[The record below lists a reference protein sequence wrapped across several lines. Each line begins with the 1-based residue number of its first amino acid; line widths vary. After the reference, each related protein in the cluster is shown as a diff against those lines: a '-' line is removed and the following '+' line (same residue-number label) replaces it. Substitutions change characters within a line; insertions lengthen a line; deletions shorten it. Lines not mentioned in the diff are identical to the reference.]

1 MIGKHIRHIKRY
13 QEIVSV
19 LVKYGFGYIV
29 KDVGLFH
36 LLSLPKQIASDFSG
50 NGNDQKSLGQRIRL
64 MLEELGPTFIKLG
77 QLLSLRTDILP
88 EQIAEA
94 MRGLQDRV
102 TPIDAQSVKQI
113 IQQEFGKPV
122 AEVFAQFDEQ
132 CIAAASIAQ
141 AHHAKLKS
149 GEEVAVKI
157 RRPDIEYVVENDIE
171 ILWDLASLVEKR
183 YEWARTYQIIDLV
196 EEFSLAIRSEL
207 DYAMEART
215 TEKLFDFFKNDV
227 NVIIPKIY
235 RDYSTAKVLTLDYVH
250 GYKYEELIK
259 SPPKDVSNKIIC
271 ERLVRSFLDQALICG
286 IFHGDPH
293 PGNLFFF
300 PDNKIG
306 YIDFGQ
312 VGHLNESMKHDFGN
326 LIIGLMK
333 GNTELLFRTIST
345 MTVMPDDL
353 NERQLKDDLETLREK
368 YYRLPFKEVHIGKV
382 ISDVFAVTKKHHI
395 GIPKNYTLLGK
406 ALITLEGLI
415 TTLDHDTNILEL
427 AEPYGHRLL
436 IRRLDPTELSKKL
449 LMNGYDVV
457 ENSMRLPSLLRKT
470 LTHLYKGKTRV
481 EMKLPQLEVLLAK
494 LDRAANRI
502 SFSIMLLSLSIILA
516 SIILGETFGSR
527 SLITNVPI
535 IGIAVTI
542 VLFMFMIVLLSIFR
556 SGRF

>member
-183 YEWARTYQIIDLV
+183 YEWADR
-196 EEFSLAIRSEL
+196 
-207 DYAMEART
+207 
-215 TEKLFDFFKNDV
+215 
-227 NVIIPKIY
+227 
-235 RDYSTAKVLTLDYVH
+235 
-250 GYKYEELIK
+250 K
-259 SPPKDVSNKIIC
+259 S
-271 ERLVRSFLDQALICG
+271 
-286 IFHGDPH
+286 
-293 PGNLFFF
+293 
-300 PDNKIG
+300 
-306 YIDFGQ
+306 
-312 VGHLNESMKHDFGN
+312 
-326 LIIGLMK
+326 
-333 GNTELLFRTIST
+333 
-345 MTVMPDDL
+345 
-353 NERQLKDDLETLREK
+353 
-368 YYRLPFKEVHIGKV
+368 
-382 ISDVFAVTKKHHI
+382 
-395 GIPKNYTLLGK
+395 
-406 ALITLEGLI
+406 
-415 TTLDHDTNILEL
+415 
-427 AEPYGHRLL
+427 
-436 IRRLDPTELSKKL
+436 
-449 LMNGYDVV
+449 VV
-457 ENSMRLPSLLRKT
+457 
-470 LTHLYKGKTRV
+470 
-481 EMKLPQLEVLLAK
+481 
-494 LDRAANRI
+494 
-502 SFSIMLLSLSIILA
+502 
-516 SIILGETFGSR
+516 
-527 SLITNVPI
+527 
-535 IGIAVTI
+535 
-542 VLFMFMIVLLSIFR
+542 
-556 SGRF
+556 